1 MSYYP
6 NEIHFIFEL
15 ELQAKRYFPKATF
28 YLEVNTA
35 PDDGSKTLHF
45 IVKHHWETSVQEV
58 NEQMEKFTNEWYL
71 HNMDRAE
78 DLLIISRFSE
88 KPEE

>member
-15 ELQAKRYFPKATF
+15 ELQARRYFPKATF

-35 PDDGSKTLHF
+35 PDDGSKALHF
-45 IVKHHWETSVQEV
+45 IVTHHWETSASEA
-58 NEQMEKFTNEWYL
+58 NEQMEKFTNEWYI
-71 HNMDRAE
+71 HNMYRAE
-78 DLLIISRFSE
+78 DLFIID
-88 KPEE
+88 KLPAMPEE